1 VIDTQDAAQRPR
13 LEAQGLTVRVTDTI
27 MSDME
32 KSVAL
37 ARTLVEQRY
46 VKRGT

>member
-1 VIDTQDAAQRPR
+1 
-13 LEAQGLTVRVTDTI
+13 